1 MSQSTNMASPNIA
14 GQAPVEKRR
23 TKANGRAGSILT
35 YSIVPALLLLLWF
48 LVTDLTASV
57 PAALLPP
64 ISRVAQTFVDLLAN
78 GELLRNTLASLERI
92 FFANSVALATA
103 VPLGLL
109 MGLYPPV
116 QKLMDGVLTV
126 LRPIPPLAWV
136 PLSILWF
143 GIGPTSVIFIT
154 FIAAFFAI
162 LINTIAGARAVDG
175 IHIRAAQ
182 TFGASRRRMLRKVI
196 LPSVLPYIFTGFRI
210 GIGASWMSIVAAE
223 LVAATSG
230 LGYMIAF
237 YRELLRTDAIVVGM
251 LTIGAI
257 GFLMDYLSRRLED
270 HLLPW
275 RKKVN

>member
-1 MSQSTNMASPNIA
+1 MSASQTSA
-14 GQAPVEKRR
+14 SVVPVSAQGKAKSASQKRLS
-23 TKANGRAGSILT
+23 NLIT
-35 YSIVPALLLLLWF
+35 YAIVPIALLLIWYAA
-48 LVTDLTASV
+48 TDLTGSV
-57 PAALLPP
+57 PSALLPAP
-64 ISRVAQTFVDLLAN
+64 TRVGKTFVELLQN

-92 FFANSVALATA
+92 FYANVVALAA
-103 VPLGLL
+103 AIPIGLM
-109 MGLYPPV
+109 MGLYPPIE
-116 QKLMDGVLTV
+116 KLLDAVLTV

-143 GIGPTSVIFIT
+143 GIGATSVVFIT
-154 FIAAFFAI
+154 FIAAFFAV
-162 LINTIAGARAVDG
+162 LINTIAGARSIDQ

-182 TFGASRRRMLRKVI
+182 TFGASRRRLLRKVI

-237 YRELLRTDAIVVGM
+237 YRELLRTDAIIVGM

-257 GFLMDYLSRRLED
+257 GFLMEFLSRRLEN

-275 RKKVN
+275 RRKGR